1 MEKDFV
7 SPEKV
12 LDQLDLTP
20 NMIVADFGS
29 GSGFWAIPL
38 ARRLSEGKVFAIDI
52 LSQPLSALEGR
63 IKSGR
68 ILNIQTVLSNVEQ
81 KKGSKLSDNS
91 LDLVLMTN
99 LLFQTENR
107 KAVLEEAKRVL
118 KKGGKVLIVDWIKT
132 NLGPSQGRIMPETL
146 KKLAE
151 EIGLKFEKEFKA
163 GFHHYGIILEKP

>member
-1 MEKDFV
+1 MEKNFLD
-7 SPEKV
+7 PEKV
-12 LDQLDLTP
+12 LDQLDLSP
-20 NMIVADFGS
+20 NMIAADFGS
-29 GSGFWAIPL
+29 GSGGWTIPL
-38 ARRLSEGKVFAIDI
+38 AKRLSEGKVFAIDI

-107 KAVLEEAKRVL
+107 KAVLEEAKRIL
-118 KKGGKVLIVDWIKT
+118 KVGGKILIVDWIKT
-132 NLGPSQGRIMPETL
+132 NLGPEKGRIMPETL

-163 GFHHYGIILEKP
+163 GMHHYGMVFIK